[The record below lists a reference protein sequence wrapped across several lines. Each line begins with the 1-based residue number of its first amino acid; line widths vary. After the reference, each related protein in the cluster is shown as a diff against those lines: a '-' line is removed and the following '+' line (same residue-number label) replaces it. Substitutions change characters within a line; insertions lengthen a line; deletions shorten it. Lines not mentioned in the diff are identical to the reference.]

1 MFICLKGQLN
11 NTLPLGIQLAVELR
25 EGEGERETERERES
39 ETESVRERVREREG
53 GREKRRQIEGAR
65 EAERED
71 WSSGRRALTNSL
83 MADVS
88 PVL

>member
-1 MFICLKGQLN
+1 MQQTIRTR
-11 NTLPLGIQLAVELR
+11 NTLR
-25 EGEGERETERERES
+25 WGE
-39 ETESVRERVREREG
+39 REREG
-53 GREKRRQIEGAR
+53 GREKIRQIEGAR